1 MRGAGRAARRP
12 STEARRLVDRERT
25 LERERRWAVPAAVF
39 SFCASLLFLAPVV
52 IQATADLY
60 TGPST
65 ARQLESLDENASAI
79 VMGSVV
85 RALAFIAL
93 IGPLVY
99 LFRAAQ
105 ARNPRVQP
113 SLVVFA
119 FIGPVLFA
127 AAGIAVAIGIS
138 SAASDFTGLSE
149 PQLPYKKFQAQIKD
163 QEAQKTIDK
172 VTIYSAGDA
181 LEVQQSDGAFYAVPK
196 FPSDDEGTI
205 EGRLESA
212 GIDHDTESDAET
224 GPPDAQATDVTD
236 NSSTLQAGYG
246 LELAARLGLII
257 GMVYISLQALR
268 AGLLTRFMGSLGIAL
283 GAAVLLIPPVV
294 FFAAIIWAF
303 FLGYLGLLFLGRL
316 PAGRPPA
323 WETGEA
329 IPWQRPGDEPP
340 PERSSDVIEGDA
352 TEADADDQ
360 EAGGSAR
367 SAAPRQKR
375 KRKRRN

>member
-1 MRGAGRAARRP
+1 
-12 STEARRLVDRERT
+12 VDRERI
-25 LERERRWAVPAAVF
+25 LERERRWAVPAAVL

-65 ARQLESLDENASAI
+65 AQQLQSLHDHASTIFA
-79 VMGSVV
+79 GSVV

-113 SLVVFA
+113 SLVVFG

-127 AAGIAVAIGIS
+127 AAGIAVAIGIT
-138 SAASDFTGLSE
+138 SAASDFVGLSPE
-149 PQLPYKKFQAQIKD
+149 PEQSYKEFQAQVGD
-163 QEAQKTIDK
+163 KTTETQIDK
-172 VTIYSAGDA
+172 VTIYSAADS
-181 LEVQQSDGAFYAVPK
+181 LEVQQSDGGFYAVPK
-196 FPSDDEGTI
+196 FPSDDEDKI
-205 EGRLESA
+205 VSDLDSKS
-212 GIDHDTESDAET
+212 IDNTTESDTGT

-236 NSSTLQAGYG
+236 NSSSLQAGYG

-294 FFAAIIWAF
+294 FFAAVIWAF

-340 PERSSDVIEGDA
+340 PERSSGAIEGDA
-352 TEADADDQ
+352 TEVEQDGQ
-360 EAGGSAR
+360 RAGGTGR
-367 SAAPRQKR
+367 SAAPREKR

>member
-1 MRGAGRAARRP
+1 MN
-12 STEARRLVDRERT
+12 RELI
-25 LERERRWAVPAAVF
+25 LERERRWAVPAAVL

-60 TGPST
+60 TGSST
-65 ARQLESLDENASAI
+65 AQQLESLHDHASTIFA
-79 VMGSVV
+79 GAVV
-85 RALAFIAL
+85 RGLAFIAL
-93 IGPLVY
+93 VGPLVY

-127 AAGIAVAIGIS
+127 AAGIAVAIGIT
-138 SAASDFTGLSE
+138 SAASDFSDLPPE
-149 PQLPYKKFQAQIKD
+149 PELPYKYFHAQVEK
-163 QEAQKTIDK
+163 QPTPIDK
-172 VTIYSAGDA
+172 VTVYSASDS
-181 LEVQQSDGAFYAVPK
+181 LEVQQSDGDFYAVSKFPNDK
-196 FPSDDEGTI
+196 FPSDTI
-205 EGRLESA
+205 VKDLEDA
-212 GIDHDTESDAET
+212 GIDQTTESDTET

-236 NSSTLQAGYG
+236 NSSSLQAGYG

-294 FFAAIIWAF
+294 FFAAVIWAF

-329 IPWQRPGDEPP
+329 IPWQRPGEEPP
-340 PERSSDVIEGDA
+340 PGRSSNAIEGDA
-352 TEADADDQ
+352 TEVEQDGQ
-360 EAGGSAR
+360 QAGGAGR

>member
-1 MRGAGRAARRP
+1 M
-12 STEARRLVDRERT
+12 DRERI
-25 LERERRWAVPAAVF
+25 LERERRWAVPAAVL

-79 VMGSVV
+79 VIGSVV

-93 IGPLVY
+93 VGPLVY

-113 SLVVFA
+113 SLVVFG

-127 AAGIAVAIGIS
+127 AAGIVVAIGIS
-138 SAASDFTGLSE
+138 SAASDFTGLPSE
-149 PQLPYKKFQAQIKD
+149 SEQTYQDFHAQVEDHAAQID
-163 QEAQKTIDK
+163 R
-172 VTIYSAGDA
+172 VTVYSASDA
-181 LEVQQSDGAFYAVPK
+181 LEVQQSDGGFYAVSK
-196 FPSDDEGTI
+196 FPSDDEDTI
-205 EGRLESA
+205 VKALDDA
-212 GIDHDTESDAET
+212 GIDHDTESDTEA
-224 GPPDAQATDVTD
+224 GPPDAQATEVTD

-268 AGLLTRFMGSLGIAL
+268 AGLLTRFMGSLGISL

-329 IPWQRPGDEPP
+329 LPWQRPGDEPP

-352 TEADADDQ
+352 TEAGEDEQ
-360 EAGGSAR
+360 EAGGAGR
-367 SAAPRQKR
+367 SAAPREKR